1 MEIKK
6 ILMVDDDRS
15 IRRIAEI
22 ILTNA
27 TKWEVQIAA
36 SGREALEKLK
46 EFTPDVVLLDVM
58 MPDMDGL
65 ATLSEM
71 REKLKLDLPVLL
83 LTARTESDELQEY
96 SNLRLAGV
104 ISKPF
109 DPVKLANQIT
119 SLVSKWHEEH
129 GQS

>member
-27 TKWEVQIAA
+27 TKWEVQLAA

-46 EFTPDVVLLDVM
+46 SYEPDAVLLDVM

-83 LTARTESDELQEY
+83 LTARTELDELKEY

-109 DPVKLANQIT
+109 DPTKLANQIT
-119 SLVSKWHEEH
+119 TLVSKWYEEH